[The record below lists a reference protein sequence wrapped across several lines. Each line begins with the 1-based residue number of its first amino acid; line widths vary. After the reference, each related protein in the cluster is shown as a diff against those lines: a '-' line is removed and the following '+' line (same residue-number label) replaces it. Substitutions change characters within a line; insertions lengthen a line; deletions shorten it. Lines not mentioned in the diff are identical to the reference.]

1 MPRLSEQTRAI
12 AIGLLD
18 AGTPVKAVARRVGVT
33 PTTIRKLIIKFGRT
47 GQVKDLPR
55 SGRPRETTAAED
67 RFFSNVA
74 LRARTSTGIHEI

>member
-47 GQVKDLPR
+47 GQVKDHP
-55 SGRPRETTAAED
+55 
-67 RFFSNVA
+67 
-74 LRARTSTGIHEI
+74 